1 MRGERVLS
9 RYGLNLVYIFVVT
22 MVIPIIDLPLL
33 GLSLSA
39 PIFFLIVLEVV
50 FRSSGFT
57 LKPYSRW
64 IMMVYVLWMGLLL
77 SFGGN
82 VIFGRLGVS
91 IQQVISW
98 MTYYLYWLMVFIFTI
113 WIFTNTRAFYKL
125 PLLIGCCIFLMA
137 FVRLFEA
144 VVFQRFGLFRAPVV
158 LPQNNY
164 GLLFSTFTPYLLLL
178 TIQLKGRWRLAS
190 STGLVLLWLII
201 ILNGSRSSWIAVSIG
216 IVLFLLIYVLAYPQ
230 KVIYLALAVI
240 MAGVLFGAGLVVL
253 PPEIRAAMDARA
265 ESFNDLEADK
275 SFVIRELMIQ
285 KGLRLFEQNPFFGAG
300 PGQFRASSVPLDIPI
315 LLQYA
320 DQEHFDV
327 KSSHNSYVGLLG
339 ETGLVGMIPYLV
351 LFSTLLVV
359 GLISV
364 VRCARRGELWA
375 IPVYCS
381 FIGMSI
387 HLWSL
392 SGLTDTATWFVYA
405 LAAAMIHTDMTHS
418 ARKAA

>member
-9 RYGLNLVYIFVVT
+9 RYALNLVYIFIVT

-64 IMMVYVLWMGLLL
+64 LMLVYVLWMGLLL

-82 VIFGRLGVS
+82 VIFGRVGIS
-91 IQQVISW
+91 IEQVIIW
-98 MTYYLYWLMVFIFTI
+98 MTYYLYWLTVFIFTI
-113 WIFTNTRAFYKL
+113 WIFTNTRAFYTL
-125 PLLIGCCIFLMA
+125 PLLIGCCIFLIA

-144 VVFQRFGLFRAPVV
+144 VVFQRYGLFRGPVV
-158 LPQNNY
+158 LTQNNY

-178 TIQLKGRWRLAS
+178 TIQLKGRWRVIS
-190 STGLVLLWLII
+190 GIGMVLLAVTI
-201 ILNGSRSSWIAVSIG
+201 ILNGSRSSWIAVGIG
-216 IVLFLLIYVLAYPQ
+216 LVLFSLFYVVSQPR
-230 KVIYLALAVI
+230 KIIYLAVAVLVGGALLA
-240 MAGVLFGAGLVVL
+240 GAWLVM
-253 PPEIRAAMDARA
+253 PHAIRADIYSRIG
-265 ESFNDLEADK
+265 SFNDLEADK

-285 KGLRLFEQNPFFGAG
+285 KGVRLFERNPLFGAG
-300 PGQFRASSVPLDIPI
+300 AGQFRVSSVPLDIPVV
-315 LLQYA
+315 LQYA
-320 DQEHFDV
+320 DQSYFDV

-339 ETGLVGMIPYLV
+339 ETGLAGMIPYLV

-364 VRCARRGELWA
+364 VRWARRGELWA

-392 SGLTDTATWFVYA
+392 SGLTNTATWFVYA
-405 LAAAMIHTDMTHS
+405 LVAAMIHTRSAS